1 MAKAILT
8 TSSIIQ
14 QSLKVLENEFERA
27 YEPIYS
33 IRKEPND
40 LFSLE
45 KHMVGFSI
53 ETVASGLTYDEV
65 CALYKLTCGGEP
77 RWDTEAK

>member
-40 LFSLE
+40 LYALE

-53 ETVASGLTYDEV
+53 ETIASGLTYDEV

>member
-40 LFSLE
+40 LYALE

>member
-14 QSLKVLENEFERA
+14 QSLKVLENEFEKTN
-27 YEPIYS
+27 EPFYS

-40 LFSLE
+40 LYALD
-45 KHMVGFSI
+45 KHKIFLPV
-53 ETVASGLTYDEV
+53 ELVASGLTYDEV
-65 CALYKLTCGGEP
+65 CALYKLTCGDEP

>member
-8 TSSIIQ
+8 TGNMIKSSLQI
-14 QSLKVLENEFERA
+14 LEDEFNRA
-27 YEPIYS
+27 SSFYS

-40 LFSLE
+40 LYALE
-45 KHMVGFSI
+45 QHKVFLPI

-65 CALYKLTCGGEP
+65 CALYRLTCGGEP